1 VIRPA
6 RLRSPALLRSAAW
19 LRSYAVAWLYL
30 AVFVVTALIYDARS
44 ASEQAAISQWA
55 STNVVNLRHDP
66 VGSLAA
72 SAFIAGSAGAWP
84 VLITLAM
91 FGANR
96 ALGNWRTALVCAA
109 GQIIG
114 TLVSEGIVDDR
125 VSRGLLPAADLNLLD
140 IGPSYVVVSAIAA
153 AVLYGSWPARIAAT
167 AGFAI
172 LVFAGHIF
180 AGLTSLDVAAVGH
193 TTAIAVAAALA
204 SLLVWQRRRSQ
215 PL

>member
-1 VIRPA
+1 MIRPA